1 MDRIMPTA
9 VFLAAI
15 GSGVM
20 GGFFYGFSNVVMAAL
35 GRVAPQSGIAAMQS
49 INVTVLN
56 PIFFVL
62 FFGTA
67 LLAAILAI
75 VALFQLSQPGA
86 HMLLAGSILYLGGII
101 LVTMIFNVPMNE
113 ALAGID
119 PASPAG
125 AELWASYLDRWT
137 VWNHVRTITGII
149 ASACFILALAAST

>member
-1 MDRIMPTA
+1 MPTA

-35 GRVAPQSGIAAMQS
+35 GRLTPQGGTAAMQS

-56 PIFFVL
+56 PIFFIL

-67 LLAAILAI
+67 LLAVILAMA
-75 VALFQLSQPGA
+75 ALLNLSQPGA
-86 HMLLAGSILYLGGII
+86 YMLLAGSLLYLGGII

-113 ALAGID
+113 ALAVVD

-125 AELWASYLDRWT
+125 AEHWTGYLDRWT
-137 VWNHVRTITGII
+137 AWNHVRTITGII
-149 ASACFILALAAST
+149 ASACFVLALRMAP